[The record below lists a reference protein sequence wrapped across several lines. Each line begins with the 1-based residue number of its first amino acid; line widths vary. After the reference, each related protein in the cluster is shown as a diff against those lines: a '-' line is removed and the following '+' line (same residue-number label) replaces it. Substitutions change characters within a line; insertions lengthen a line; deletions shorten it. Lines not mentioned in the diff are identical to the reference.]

1 MNNSDKHTDGA
12 KSFYERYYTFS
23 DNQIK
28 EILKNHKNYRELAVA
43 AAVKI
48 AIEREL
54 IHSEQDLL
62 APEYQLDR
70 SSGFSMFPE
79 ITNAYQYKKV
89 VSSIFR
95 VLFFLSL
102 IPIIFGIMKYAE
114 GQLNMTFIG
123 LGIGFIWLIFTYTLF
138 KTKKLIVVFLQVLM
152 IIFVFSGL
160 CYRLL
165 FQEVFHLMDM
175 IMLVIGT
182 ILPFYFLLYL
192 KKLIQ
197 TKPDPLSD
205 L

>member
-1 MNNSDKHTDGA
+1 MSNSDKHTDGA
-12 KSFYERYYTFS
+12 ISFYERYYTFS

-102 IPIIFGIMKYAE
+102 IPIIFGVMKYAE
-114 GQLNMTFIG
+114 GQLNMTFLG
-123 LGIGFIWLIFTYTLF
+123 LGIGFFWLILTYTLF
-138 KTKKLIVVFLQVLM
+138 KTKKLIIVFLQILM
-152 IIFVFSGL
+152 IIFVFLGL
-160 CYRLL
+160 CYRL
-165 FQEVFHLMDM
+165 FFHEVFHVIDM
-175 IMLVIGT
+175 VMLVIGT
-182 ILPFYFLLYL
+182 ILPVYFLLYL

-197 TKPDPLSD
+197 TKPDPSSD

>member
-1 MNNSDKHTDGA
+1 MSNSEQNTDGTI
-12 KSFYERYYTFS
+12 SFYERYSTFS

-28 EILKNHKNYRELAVA
+28 AILKNHKNYQELAVA

-62 APEYQLDR
+62 APECQLDR
-70 SSGFSMFPE
+70 TSGFSMFPE
-79 ITNAYQYKKV
+79 ITNAYHYKKV

-123 LGIGFIWLIFTYTLF
+123 LGIGITWLILTYALF
-138 KTKKLIVVFLQVLM
+138 KTKKLIIVLLQILL
-152 IIFVFSGL
+152 IIFVFLGI

-165 FQEVFHLMDM
+165 FQEVFHLIDM
-175 IMLVIGT
+175 VMLVIGT
-182 ILPFYFLLYL
+182 VLPFYFLLYL

-197 TKPDPLSD
+197 TKPDSLSD

>member
-1 MNNSDKHTDGA
+1 MNNSDKNTDGA
-12 KSFYERYYTFS
+12 ISFYERYSTFS

-28 EILKNHKNYRELAVA
+28 EILKNHKNYQELAVA

-70 SSGFSMFPE
+70 TTGFSMFPE

-95 VLFFLSL
+95 VLFILSFL
-102 IPIIFGIMKYAE
+102 PIVFGVMKYAE
-114 GQLNMTFIG
+114 GQLNMTFLG
-123 LGIGFIWLIFTYTLF
+123 LGIGIIWLILTYTLY
-138 KTKKLIVVFLQVLM
+138 KTKKPIIVFIQVLV
-152 IIFVFSGL
+152 IIFVFLGL

-175 IMLVIGT
+175 VMLLIGT

-192 KKLIQ
+192 KKLLQ
-197 TKPDPLSD
+197 TKPDSLSD